1 MAQRRHKIA
10 TNKSYC
16 FRGIRFQIHTDDLP
30 EAVRESRRFHATLV
44 QELVSRARQH
54 ARALARGRAHRERS
68 AL

>member
-1 MAQRRHKIA
+1 MTQLRRKVI

-44 QELVSRARQH
+44 QELVSQARQH
-54 ARALARGRAHRERS
+54 AKLLSRGRAHREPS